1 MPRCPLVLYRKGI
14 KLWNIR
20 VCQRSARRFIAIV
33 GRPNVGKSSLL
44 NRLVGEKIAIVS
56 RKPQTTRTR
65 IMGVLTQG
73 EDQLVFLD
81 TPGLIKAKN
90 SLGYMVK
97 SVTRTVDGVDACL
110 LVTEAGAPF
119 SKADEELIRRF
130 QGGKIPAVL
139 AINKIDL
146 LEDKSVLM
154 EQIAQYAGRYDFQA
168 VVPVSAR
175 DGSGMEDLL
184 SELKGLCMPGGHL
197 FPEDTLT
204 DQPERVIAGELVR
217 EKTLRLLDKEVPHGV
232 AAVTE
237 RMKDR
242 DGILDIDVTLYCEK
256 PGHKGILIG
265 KGGAMLKKIG
275 TAARQ
280 DLERFFGCKVN
291 LQLWVKVKEDWRQRP
306 ETLQS
311 LGFSERD
318 LEL

>member
-1 MPRCPLVLYRKGI
+1 MEEITMPKE
-14 KLWNIR
+14 
-20 VCQRSARRFIAIV
+20 RSAFIAIV

-44 NRLVGEKIAIVS
+44 NRLIGQKIAIVS

-81 TPGLIKAKN
+81 TPGLVKPKN
-90 SLGYMVK
+90 SLGDYMVK

-110 LVTEAGAPF
+110 LVTEAGGKI
-119 SKADEELIRRF
+119 SKADEDLMARF
-130 QGGKIPAVL
+130 RAGKIPAVL

-146 LEDKSVLM
+146 LEDKSPIM
-154 EQIAQYAGRYDFQA
+154 EQISLFSQQYAFQA
-168 VVPVSAR
+168 VVPVSAK
-175 DGSGMEDLL
+175 DGNGMEDLL
-184 SELKGLCMPGGHL
+184 GELKKLCLPGGHL

-204 DQPERVIAGELVR
+204 DQPERVIVSEVVR
-217 EKTLRLLDKEVPHGV
+217 EKALRFLDQEVPHGV

-242 DGILDIDVTLYCEK
+242 DGVLDIDVTIYCEK
-256 PGHKGILIG
+256 SGHKGILIG

-280 DLERFFGCKVN
+280 DLERFFDCRVD
-291 LQLWVKVKEDWRQRP
+291 LRLWVKVKEDWRQRP

-311 LGFSERD
+311 LGFSEKD